1 MKVSVI
7 IPNHRSQETL
17 PRTLRSLEIAAKGL
31 DVETIV
37 SDDEAGNGLPWA
49 RNRGLERAT
58 GDYVFFVD
66 ADDTV
71 HPNYFRH
78 PLAVVEEANADFC
91 LFQYSGAAL
100 KRNYTLSGN
109 ALIRSVLLPAFV
121 GYSMGDVRR
130 WNQGGGL
137 YLRREPGSVCRVC
150 FHREFLERNHLRF
163 DESLLIYEDAAFLS
177 ECALCAERTVSLAE
191 NLYNYLPNPK
201 GIIATVTGSR
211 NHWDYKFAMLR
222 CRERFEAKYG
232 GVWPYC
238 EASCVF
244 SALEMMRMWRG
255 AGLSFREFRQGLG
268 EYLSDE
274 RVRTAVRSFPRSL
287 RHPLVA
293 AGVTALRCR
302 I

>member
-7 IPNHRSQETL
+7 IPNHRSQLTL
-17 PRTLRSLEIAAKGL
+17 PRTLRSLEVAAKGL

-49 RNRGLERAT
+49 RNCGLERAT

-71 HPNYFRH
+71 HPDYLRH
-78 PLAVVEEANADFC
+78 PLAATVAAKADFC
-91 LFQYSGAAL
+91 IFQYRGGEL
-100 KRNYTLSGN
+100 KRDYTLEGN
-109 ALIRSVLLPAFV
+109 AVIRAAFLPAFV
-121 GYSMGDVRR
+121 GYSFDDVRR
-130 WNQGGGL
+130 WNCGGGL
-137 YLRREPGSVCRVC
+137 ALRREPGSVWRVC
-150 FHREFLERNHLRF
+150 FRRDFLERNHLRF
-163 DESLLIYEDAAFLS
+163 DENLLIYEDAAFMS
-177 ECALCAERTVSLAE
+177 ECALCANRTVSLAE
-191 NLYNYLPNPK
+191 NLYDYLPNPN

-211 NHWDYKFAMLR
+211 KHWDYKFAMLR
-222 CRERFEAKYG
+222 CRERFEEKYG
-232 GVWPYC
+232 GVWAHC

-244 SALEMMRMWRG
+244 SALEMMRMWKG
-255 AGLSFREFRQGLG
+255 AGLTFGEFRRGLAA
-268 EYLSDE
+268 YLADE
-274 RVRTAVRSFPRSL
+274 RVKRAIRDFPTAL